1 MKRHL
6 MLTGK
11 GTFMHKWRIGPVD
24 LGLAKTDLFDL
35 DVNAVD
41 NSEQSDFRLSVDPE
55 TISEQLFKRFGGDSQ
70 HERDQQTNL
79 TFATQA

>member
-11 GTFMHKWRIGPVD
+11 GTLMHKWRIGPVD